1 MHVIAVKITVRGCA
15 EMIFHIARAVYIFW
29 LERAALKFVENHP
42 IRFLHHI
49 CQYRKAAAM
58 RHTDH
63 NVAHPKRT
71 TALDDLL

>member
-29 LERAALKFVENHP
+29 LERPALKFVENRP

-58 RHTDH
+58 RHADH
-63 NVAHPKRT
+63 NIAHPKRAT
-71 TALDDLL
+71 TLDDLL